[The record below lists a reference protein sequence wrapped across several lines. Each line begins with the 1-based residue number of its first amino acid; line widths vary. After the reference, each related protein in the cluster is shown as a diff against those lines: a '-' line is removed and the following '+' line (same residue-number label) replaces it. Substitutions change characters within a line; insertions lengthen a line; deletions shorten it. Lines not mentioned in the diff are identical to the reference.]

1 MVWNLSFLFQES
13 EFICLKIPCTVEQ
26 VTSSKTGGTST
37 LFSLFFPRRLSRSW
51 RAVNYIDY
59 IIHVSKFLLKKTSR
73 KFISCKH
80 DNRET
85 CHVIQLKYVLRN
97 ISHGGLGQ
105 KVRIPKS
112 IISCSSLLRL

>member
-1 MVWNLSFLFQES
+1 MEFKLLVSGVRIYLFENSMYRRTGNKLQNWWYFNAFL
-13 EFICLKIPCTVEQ
+13 
-26 VTSSKTGGTST
+26 
-37 LFSLFFPRRLSRSW
+37 LFFPRRLSRSW

-85 CHVIQLKYVLRN
+85 RHVTHLKYVLRN